1 MGDKVTEAIRRV
13 RKGLAKRRTK
23 KKAKRNQRQRKKEK
37 LKRET
42 EPAREEARKLKSD
55 VAEATPSVPSFSIGG
70 GNGDTSVSEELGS
83 LDEDMGVASSEIGG
97 DPDPNGV
104 LDEFDDT
111 SGDFV
116 MGDVEVAG
124 DDDDFA
130 DPLSADTNDLTTLF
144 DGK

>member
-1 MGDKVTEAIRRV
+1 MGDKVTEAIRGV
-13 RKGLAKRRTK
+13 RKRLAKRRTK
-23 KKAKRNQRQRKKEK
+23 KKAKRNERQRKKEK
-37 LKRET
+37 LKRKT

-55 VAEATPSVPSFSIGG
+55 VAQATPSVPSFSGG
-70 GNGDTSVSEELGS
+70 GSGSDTSVSEELGS

-104 LDEFDDT
+104 LDNFDDT

-116 MGDVEVAG
+116 MGDVEVADG
-124 DDDDFA
+124 DDDFA
-130 DPLSADTNDLTTLF
+130 DPLSSDTDDLTNLF